1 MEKTMFHFM
10 KKMVMSAV
18 MFGIVFA
25 QNPIIR
31 VKQLGDWDSPQTWW
45 KDSVTQDLDDFLAQV
60 RIRSHLP
67 RRLIREKI
75 DRCRIVEP
83 FAPGLHQGEQGDDRG
98 GQPQPRQSC

>member
-1 MEKTMFHFM
+1 MFHFM

-45 KDSVTQDLDDFLAQV
+45 KDSVTQDLDDFLAQ
-60 RIRSHLP
+60 
-67 RRLIREKI
+67 
-75 DRCRIVEP
+75 DT
-83 FAPGLHQGEQGDDRG
+83 
-98 GQPQPRQSC
+98 